1 MPDPALILAIIGA
14 GLAAASSVPALFL
27 RRGSRAGQ
35 NIALVAM
42 FAAAGL
48 GIGGAIMALAS
59 AASGVAIGGVGAGDG
74 SFGAVSLP
82 WKVFG
87 AATLRIDPLSAFF
100 LIPLFLVGALGA
112 LYGSSYRDVSR
123 NRRSSR
129 RQLAFWGLL
138 VAGMAI
144 LLLAAD
150 APVFILGW
158 ECMALSAFFLMTLD
172 DEREEARRAGF
183 VYLAATHAGTLI
195 LFAFFALW
203 RHFTGSFAF
212 VAPASGMLPPE
223 SRNLLFLL
231 ALVVFSLKAG
241 VMPLHFWL
249 PGAHANAPSHVSAI
263 LSGVVLK
270 MGVYGIMR
278 FAFLLG
284 PPPPIW
290 GQTLLLLGAASS
302 ILGVAFAIAQH
313 DIKRLLAY
321 HSVENIGIILMGF
334 GLALTGMSRGRGL
347 VAALGM
353 GAALLHVWNHAIFKT
368 LLFFG
373 AGSVVERTGTR
384 QLDRL
389 GGLARVM
396 PWTAAF
402 FLVGAVAISG
412 IPPFNGFMSEF
423 ILYFGAFAGARPGGL
438 SEASALLVVPALA
451 ATGALALAC
460 FVKVYGVAFLGQP
473 RSVVRPKLRES
484 PPSMIV
490 PMAVLAAL
498 CLLIGV
504 EPRVFASALD
514 AVIASLPLGADVGNS
529 GILTL
534 APLAAIGRA
543 GMVLALVVAVFALIS
558 MAVSAKRRAKTKVGT
573 WDCGYAAP
581 DARMQYGASSFG
593 RPIGSLFGWIL
604 RPTVHGPKVDGAFPA
619 ESHLESH
626 VDEVSLDRLVLP
638 LVRVFERR
646 ALWIRRFQQGLTQRY
661 LLYILVTVLILL
673 GTLIPFG
680 DFIASL
686 LSG

>member
-1 MPDPALILAIIGA
+1 MPDPALFLAGSGA
-14 GLAAASSVPALFL
+14 GLAAASSLPALLF

-35 NIALVAM
+35 NIALAAM

-59 AASGVAIGGVGAGDG
+59 AVPSPTGAGFVVGAAGT
-74 SFGAVSLP
+74 VSLP

-87 AATLRIDPLSAFF
+87 AAALRLDPLSAFF

-123 NRRSSR
+123 NRRAGR

-138 VAGMAI
+138 VAGMAL

-158 ECMALSAFFLMTLD
+158 ECMALSAFFLITLD

-183 VYLAATHAGTLI
+183 VYLAATHAGTLL
-195 LFAFFALW
+195 LFALFALW
-203 RHFTGSFAF
+203 RHFTGSFAL
-212 VAPASGMLPPE
+212 VSPASGILTVE

-231 ALVVFSLKAG
+231 ALVAFSLKAG

-249 PGAHANAPSHVSAI
+249 PGAHASAPSHVSAI

-302 ILGVAFAIAQH
+302 VLGVAFAIAQH

-334 GLALTGMSRGRGL
+334 GLALTGLSRGNGL
-347 VAALGM
+347 VTVLGM

-402 FLVGAVAISG
+402 FLVGAIAISG

-438 SEASALLVVPALA
+438 ADASALLVVPALA

-473 RSVVRPKLRES
+473 RSALRPKLRES

-490 PMAVLAAL
+490 PMAVLATL

-504 EPRVFASALD
+504 EPGVFASALD
-514 AVIASLPLGADVGNS
+514 AVIASLPLGEGVGGS
-529 GILTL
+529 GILAL

-543 GMVLALVVAVFALIS
+543 GMILALVVAAFALVSI
-558 MAVSAKRRAKTKVGT
+558 AASAKRRAKTKVGT

-593 RPIGSLFGWIL
+593 RPIGSFFGWIL
-604 RPTVHGPKVDGAFPA
+604 RPTVRGPEVDGAFPA
-619 ESHLESH
+619 QSHLESH

>member
-59 AASGVAIGGVGAGDG
+59 AASGMAIGGVGAGDG

-284 PPPPIW
+284 PPPPLW